1 MSATVELQ
9 QMLDLALATPEVGAV
24 NFNIL
29 RSFLYEIINH
39 IDVREKVITVT
50 EEGDHKSVFEAIRDA
65 GKSPHS
71 PLFVERKSST
81 PASLENEVPE
91 PSTEVPSTTSPS
103 PQPSEKPKTPSP
115 SPLPPRSQSVR

>member
-71 PLFVERKSST
+71 PLFGERKSST

-91 PSTEVPSTTSPS
+91 PTTSPS

-115 SPLPPRSQSVR
+115 SPPPPRSQSVR